1 MSIGNLLYQLI
12 LGPLELVFDVIYS
25 LAYHITEH
33 PGTAIV
39 FLSLAMNFLVLPLYR
54 RADAMQEEE
63 RLQSMRMKP
72 GIDQIKK
79 MFKGDERFMILQT
92 YYRQNNYK
100 PYYALKG
107 SLSLLLEIPF
117 FIAAYRYLSGL
128 SLLQDASF
136 GPIRDLGSPDGLIR
150 LGGMSL
156 NLLPILMTGINLI
169 SGAVCLTA
177 EGGITFEMERYF
189 RNMPGAPDHLKAIRV
204 LEFNGNHRAYKAMK
218 EAFDAGDKERA
229 AKIVKVLHAQAL
241 LIAEAA
247 FKSAARTFREAVE
260 IDPDFADEIPST
272 KGVL

>member
-25 LAYHITEH
+25 LACQITEH

-72 GIDQIKK
+72 GIDQIRK

-128 SLLQDASF
+128 SLLQGASF
-136 GPIRDLGSPDGLIR
+136 GPIRDLGSPDELIR
-150 LGGMSL
+150 LGGISL
-156 NLLPILMTGINLI
+156 NLLPILIGIGQTFGTEPMSIAVAMVLCRMTGCFI
-169 SGAVCLTA
+169 SL
-177 EGGITFEMERYF
+177 ME
-189 RNMPGAPDHLKAIRV
+189 
-204 LEFNGNHRAYKAMK
+204 
-218 EAFDAGDKERA
+218 
-229 AKIVKVLHAQAL
+229 
-241 LIAEAA
+241 
-247 FKSAARTFREAVE
+247 
-260 IDPDFADEIPST
+260 PST
-272 KGVL
+272 LLGTGLAEVDIKDHIWTCFPYVWAFSFLCILFAVAMGKTTF